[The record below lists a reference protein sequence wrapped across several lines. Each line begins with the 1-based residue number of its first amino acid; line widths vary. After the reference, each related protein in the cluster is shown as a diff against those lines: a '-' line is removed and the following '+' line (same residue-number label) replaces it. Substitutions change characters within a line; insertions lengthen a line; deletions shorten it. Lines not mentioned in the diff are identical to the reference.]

1 MLNQPPKITST
12 IVRCVFL
19 LILSFNFSFS
29 QQTPTSTP
37 PKEGIPD
44 IEKVYLHTDR
54 SNYVVGEDLW
64 YKAYLVY
71 AFNNL
76 LFDHSNVLYVELIAA
91 NSKIIARNK
100 TRLDDGLGY
109 GDFKLTDSLGV
120 KPGKYQ
126 IRAYTNW
133 MRNFDDDFVFTKE
146 IEVFDVF
153 DKSNKN
159 AKNTALQNTEPSNI
173 AAATKS
179 DINLQFFPEGGSLIE
194 DVLSVVAFKAVD
206 SYGNPVKVKG
216 EVFDDNGN
224 LVTLLGSLHDGMG
237 KFIITPKKGER
248 YYAKITN
255 SNGEEIL
262 EVKLPKA
269 KDQGYLLSAVSV
281 RGKNMISIKTNAVT
295 IANYQSA
302 PVKIVCSSRGISYFE
317 GSQPLSQT
325 SITFELPKTNLLE
338 GVLQITLYDALAR
351 PQSERLIYIE
361 KKKDV
366 NVTLKTV
373 KEVYK
378 PNEKVTLYISSKTAE
393 DKAVPASF
401 SLSSVDVNG
410 MQGSKDFGTNI
421 CSYFLL
427 ESDIRGKVH
436 NPSFYF
442 DKANPRRLAYLDVLL
457 LTQGWRDFLWK
468 EMPKINPYNEPYVA
482 EKGITISGTVKQIEA
497 DIPKPNNTVLLNMFN
512 KGKMRSLTGLTD
524 ANGRFKF
531 ENLVFMGPTTMMLNT
546 QDDKR
551 KERGMFELDS
561 LLLPPLAS
569 NFTADSTVFS
579 SKSLTIKNNIYRK
592 NITFGITGET
602 VLDAVE
608 INGKGKSN
616 VPKSLYG
623 TPDHSY
629 IIDEDTPHFS
639 SIYLLLQFKIPG
651 IQVSGTSIK
660 FFGNSG
666 TAQIRIDGV
675 PFEGDIGFIYPDDV
689 AKVESMN
696 GPSASVFG
704 LDGANGVILI
714 YLKEGALNKRSKT
727 KLKPHSITKQI
738 DGLYDA
744 RVFYSPKPEELAFKM
759 DNSDAIRNT
768 LYWNAFVHPDETGNT
783 QVSYYNTNVETD
795 VKVTLEGL
803 TSTGI
808 PIVVKTHYAIKK

>member
-1 MLNQPPKITST
+1 MLNQQSKTTKQILQ
-12 IVRCVFL
+12 CVLF
-19 LILSFNFSFS
+19 LILATHYTFS
-29 QQTPTSTP
+29 QQKPSGT
-37 PKEGIPD
+37 EGSKAIPD

-54 SNYVVGEDLW
+54 SNYVMGEDLW

-76 LFDHSNVLYVELIAA
+76 LFDHSNILYVELIAA
-91 NSKIIARNK
+91 NSIIIARNK
-100 TRLDDGLGY
+100 TRLDEGLGY

-133 MRNFDDDFVFTKE
+133 MRNFGEDFVFSKE
-146 IEVFDVF
+146 IEIFDVF
-153 DKSNKN
+153 DKINKSSQDPL
-159 AKNTALQNTEPSNI
+159 LQATEPNNI
-173 AAATKS
+173 NAVTKS

-206 SYGNPVKVKG
+206 SLGNPVEVRGK
-216 EVFDDNGN
+216 VFDANGT

-269 KDQGYLLSAVSV
+269 KDQGYLLSAVNV
-281 RGKNMISIKTNAVT
+281 RGKEMISIKTNAIT

-302 PVKIVCSSRGISYFE
+302 PVKIVCTSRGVSYFE

-325 SITFELPKTNLLE
+325 SITFELPKTNLPE
-338 GVLQITLYDALAR
+338 GILQITLYDALLR

-361 KKKDV
+361 KNKDI
-366 NVTLKTV
+366 NVVLNTAKD
-373 KEVYK
+373 VYK
-378 PNEKVTLYISSKTAE
+378 PNEKVTVNISSKTKTGE
-393 DKAVPASF
+393 AVPASF

-410 MQGSKDFGTNI
+410 MQDFKDFGTNI

-436 NPSFYF
+436 NPSYYF
-442 DKANPRRLAYLDVLL
+442 DRTNPRRLAYLDFLL

-468 EMPKINPYNEPYVA
+468 EMPKINPYKETYIA
-482 EKGITISGTVKQIEA
+482 EKGITISGTVKQIEG

-512 KGKMRSLTGLTD
+512 KGKMRSLTGVTD
-524 ANGRFKF
+524 SKGEFKF

-546 QDDKR
+546 KNDKK

-561 LLLPPLAS
+561 LHLPPLAS
-569 NFTADSTVFS
+569 NFSRDSTIVS
-579 SKSLTIKNNIYRK
+579 SKSSTIKNNIYRK
-592 NITFGITGET
+592 NIAFGISGET

-608 INGKGKSN
+608 LNGKGKSD

-623 TPDHSY
+623 TPDDSY

-666 TAQIRIDGV
+666 SAQIRIDGV
-675 PFEGDIGFIYPDDV
+675 PFDGDIGFIYPDDV

-714 YLKEGALNKRSKT
+714 YLKEGALNRRSKS
-727 KLKPHSITKQI
+727 KEKPHSITKQI
-738 DGLYDA
+738 EGLYDA
-744 RVFYSPKPEELAFKM
+744 RIFYSPKLEAISFVV

-783 QVSYYNTNVETD
+783 QINYYNTEVETD

-803 TSTGI
+803 TATGI
-808 PIVVKTHYAIKK
+808 PIVVKTQYAIKK